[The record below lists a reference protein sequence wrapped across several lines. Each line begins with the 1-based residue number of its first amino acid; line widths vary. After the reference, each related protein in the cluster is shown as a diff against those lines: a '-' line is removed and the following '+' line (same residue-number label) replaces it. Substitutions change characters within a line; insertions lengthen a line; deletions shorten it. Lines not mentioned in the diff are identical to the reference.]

1 MSAYGFCSTIKHVQ
15 KERRNG
21 SCASIWIISP
31 AFQNLFWP
39 WMTVKSEV
47 VVCSTVTEVL
57 RIENGGHTH
66 SGPKTSV
73 DAKWMQ
79 QQPKQDVINT
89 SVKTEEIERLRDS
102 CRLFL
107 LHQHHP
113 KPLLRFSR
121 PLYLYE
127 APRTHLL
134 SNQLG
139 YKTLEP
145 NMSQTIISPTV
156 FEDHWISPIMHVSC
170 NPSLYLPHVTS

>member
-73 DAKWMQ
+73 DAK
-79 QQPKQDVINT
+79 
-89 SVKTEEIERLRDS
+89 
-102 CRLFL
+102 
-107 LHQHHP
+107 
-113 KPLLRFSR
+113 
-121 PLYLYE
+121 
-127 APRTHLL
+127 
-134 SNQLG
+134 
-139 YKTLEP
+139 
-145 NMSQTIISPTV
+145 
-156 FEDHWISPIMHVSC
+156 
-170 NPSLYLPHVTS
+170 